1 MNCRHCQHWNPEDE
15 QRCRLCGRKL
25 QTSENDAGS
34 EWSLNVV
41 AGNLAAAPERIRSR
55 RTTEAGF
62 GPQRTLFP
70 DRPPSKI
77 IPFESRGTASAPAP
91 AQPPAAHAKPP
102 LTPPK
107 PTRPQ
112 AKAAPK
118 SPAVR
123 KNDLQPELDLLP
135 SAPITPRRLK
145 TKVEASI
152 YCDATVATLSHR
164 LLAGAADFSLI
175 LIEYA
180 ICVSSYCF
188 MGGSLPTNQAGYL
201 AFGSAFVLMALFYG
215 LVWVLGNTETPGMRW
230 TSLRLTNFDGQD
242 PEPVERLARYFGTC
256 LSVATGGFGLLWA
269 LVDEENLT
277 WQDHMSK
284 TFPTFQRP
292 ETNFCKSW

>member
-1 MNCRHCQHWNPEDE
+1 MHN
-15 QRCRLCGRKL
+15 
-25 QTSENDAGS
+25 
-34 EWSLNVV
+34 
-41 AGNLAAAPERIRSR
+41 R
-55 RTTEAGF
+55 RTPEARF

-77 IPFESRGTASAPAP
+77 IPFESHGTAAAPAP
-91 AQPPAAHAKPP
+91 APSPAVQTKPP
-102 LTPPK
+102 LAPAK
-107 PTRPQ
+107 PARPQ
-112 AKAAPK
+112 AKAAAPK
-118 SPAVR
+118 SPVVGR
-123 KNDLQPELDLLP
+123 KNDLQAELDLLP
-135 SAPITPRRLK
+135 PAPITPRRLK

-188 MGGSLPTNQAGYL
+188 MGGALPTNQAGYL
-201 AFGSAFVLMALFYG
+201 AFGAAFVLMALFYG

-242 PEPVERLARYFGTC
+242 PEPIERLARYFGTC
-256 LSVATGGFGLLWA
+256 LSVATAGFGLLWA
-269 LVDEENLT
+269 LVDEENLA